1 MNDSAISSL
10 GAEESF
16 GGRNATDVDVKVEVE
31 VDDLDARTQSLSNEG
46 GSLGSERG
54 THKARSRKSVK
65 LDWGKEREREEKNAR
80 KKQEGGRDEE
90 AARMKRAAK
99 GRVAEWLE
107 KLASP
112 EQEQEHEQEQGAEP
126 EQDTTSSPAAEAE
139 EPPVES
145 KPNPRSSGFISVAT
159 LCRAP
164 ISLPPP
170 GDGDAPRNV
179 PPTRRVANRYP
190 PPPPPPP
197 PSQVEMKYN
206 AKSVRGGRGG
216 RVTAVASIWAE
227 ASKGTNVPPKPNK
240 SKLKLQPSACL
251 HQPRPSP
258 HTRKSRQKQTTHRRH
273 HLSAHNAHYSV

>member
-16 GGRNATDVDVKVEVE
+16 GGRKATDVDVEVE
-31 VDDLDARTQSLSNEG
+31 LELDDLDARTQSLSNEG

-112 EQEQEHEQEQGAEP
+112 EQEQEQEHEQEQDAEP
-126 EQDTTSSPAAEAE
+126 TQSPSRTPRAH
-139 EPPVES
+139 PP
-145 KPNPRSSGFISVAT
+145 
-159 LCRAP
+159 L
-164 ISLPPP
+164 
-170 GDGDAPRNV
+170 
-179 PPTRRVANRYP
+179 
-190 PPPPPPP
+190 
-197 PSQVEMKYN
+197 
-206 AKSVRGGRGG
+206 
-216 RVTAVASIWAE
+216 
-227 ASKGTNVPPKPNK
+227 
-240 SKLKLQPSACL
+240 KLKN
-251 HQPRPSP
+251 HQ
-258 HTRKSRQKQTTHRRH
+258 
-273 HLSAHNAHYSV
+273 